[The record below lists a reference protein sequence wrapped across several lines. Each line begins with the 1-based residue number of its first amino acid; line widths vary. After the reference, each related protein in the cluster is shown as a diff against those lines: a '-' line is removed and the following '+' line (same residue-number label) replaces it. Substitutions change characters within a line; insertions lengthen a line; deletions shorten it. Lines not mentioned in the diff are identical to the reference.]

1 VHSAKPHYDVV
12 LLQPNVTWVYDP
24 FEHLGLSYVA
34 AALRKEGF
42 RVKILDAVLLRWN
55 LRQVYSNL
63 DELGIGALGVTLISH
78 GYPQAVQFLE
88 YYRRRHPETRIVAG
102 GHFATFARHK
112 IFENTRVFDA
122 IVLGEGERSFSA
134 YCRATLRGEEC
145 ELPDIAFPGQG
156 EPPRS
161 GSRIR
166 QMDELAFPSRDCLPL
181 ALSQGGTPT
190 ITSSR
195 GCYARCSFCTVHK
208 FYTQQQGP
216 RWVPRSI
223 ESVLEE
229 LRSLYRDFH
238 IRHFMFVDDN
248 FIGSGK
254 SGRRRAL
261 QFAEAYRASA
271 LPMTFHIDCR
281 ATDLSE
287 KVLRELVQAGLR
299 SVFLGVES
307 VCPNDLVLYRKD
319 VRAEDNWRAV
329 EMLKKY
335 GVAYTL
341 AMIMFN
347 PLTTEQALLENCRF
361 LRQAEF
367 YPRNPISIL
376 NVYEGTELAKTLESR
391 ISGDFWNYRFE
402 FAADSVRRIYS
413 ESMRFCKDTL
423 PLERELSRREGG
435 SQACRALYR
444 VRLLFLEDLARH
456 IGSEPAE
463 AIRSRWWPEVAALCK
478 QPSGPVPRDQ

>member
-1 VHSAKPHYDVV
+1 MHGAKPHYDVV
-12 LLQPNVTWVYDP
+12 LLQPNLTWVYDP
-24 FEHLGLSYVA
+24 FEHLGLAYIA

-42 RVKILDAVLLRWN
+42 RVKIIDAVLLRWN
-55 LRQVYSNL
+55 MREVYRSL
-63 DELGIGALGVTLISH
+63 DELRIGVLGVTLISH

-88 YYRRRHPETRIVAG
+88 HYRRRHPETPIVAG
-102 GHFATFARHK
+102 GHFATFAYRK
-112 IFENTRVFDA
+112 IFEHTRVFDA
-122 IVLGEGERSFSA
+122 IVVGEGERSFSA
-134 YCRATLRGEEC
+134 YCRAALRGEAW

-156 EPPRS
+156 EPQRS

-181 ALSQGGTPT
+181 AVSQGATPT

-208 FYTQQQGP
+208 FYTQQPGP

-223 ESVLEE
+223 DSVIEE
-229 LRSLYRDFH
+229 LRYLHRDFR

-248 FIGSGK
+248 FIGAGEF
-254 SGRRRAL
+254 GRRRAM
-261 QFAEAYRASA
+261 QFAEAYLASA

-281 ATDLSE
+281 ATDLNE
-287 KVLRELVQAGLR
+287 EVLRGLVQAGLR

-307 VCPNDLVLYRKD
+307 VYPNDLVLYRKD

-329 EMLKKY
+329 KMLKKY

-347 PLTTEQALLENCRF
+347 PLTTEEALLENCRF
-361 LRQAEF
+361 LCQAEY
-367 YPRNPISIL
+367 YPRNPMSIL
-376 NVYEGTELAKTLESR
+376 NVYEGTELSKTLESR
-391 ISGDFWNYRFE
+391 ISGDFWDYRFE
-402 FAADSVRRIYS
+402 FAVDSVRRIYS
-413 ESMRFCKDTL
+413 ESLRFCKDTV

-444 VRLLFLEDLARH
+444 VRLLFLQDLVGH
-456 IGSEPAE
+456 FGSEPAE
-463 AIRSRWWPEVAALCK
+463 AIRSRWWSKVAAL
-478 QPSGPVPRDQ
+478 